1 VKAKKG
7 KNKMHQLQKHH
18 IVDVYVFVDD
28 VLPAVSRPLG
38 GRPSVLRDSEL
49 LTILI
54 WDGLTEPHKNLS
66 GVYTWIQREYTDC
79 FPNLP
84 AYKNFVEQCHK
95 LLPTMTWF
103 LQSLLISGAPIRF
116 ADSTMLP
123 VCKPIR
129 ADRHKVAKGA
139 AAFGKNWQGWH
150 YGFKLHAAIDH
161 MNRLAALVFTPAN
174 QHDAQE
180 IPKLIND
187 HTRILVGDS
196 HYGASPM
203 KRRAWKDHKT
213 IIIAPPH
220 YSQKKK
226 IATDWQMLLLHMRPK
241 IEATF
246 GKLKEHHFLVTSF
259 PRSVKGYFVH
269 YIRTLLGYQMG
280 RVS

>member
-1 VKAKKG
+1 
-7 KNKMHQLQKHH
+7 MRELQRHH
-18 IVDVYVFVDD
+18 IVDTYVFVDD
-28 VLPAVSRPLG
+28 LLSNSSRPLG
-38 GRPSVLRDSEL
+38 GRPPVLRDSEL

-66 GVYTWIQREYTDC
+66 AVYSWIEREYSDY
-79 FPNLP
+79 FPKLP
-84 AYKNFVEQCHK
+84 KYQNFVEHCHR
-95 LLPTMTWF
+95 LLPILVWLMR
-103 LQSLLISGAPIRF
+103 SLLVTDAPLRF

-129 ADRHKVAKGA
+129 ADRHKVAKGTA
-139 AAFGKNWQGWH
+139 QFGKNWQGWH

-161 MNRLAALVFTPAN
+161 KNRLAALVFTPVN

-180 IPKLIND
+180 TPKLIND
-187 HTRILVGDS
+187 HTRVLVGDS

-203 KRRAWKDHKT
+203 RKKAWKDHKT

-226 IATDWQMLLLHMRPK
+226 IATAWQMLLLHMRPK
-241 IEATF
+241 IEAAF
-246 GKLKEHHFLVTSF
+246 GKLKEQHFLVTSF

-269 YIRTLLGYQMG
+269 YLRVLLGYQMG
-280 RVS
+280 MVS